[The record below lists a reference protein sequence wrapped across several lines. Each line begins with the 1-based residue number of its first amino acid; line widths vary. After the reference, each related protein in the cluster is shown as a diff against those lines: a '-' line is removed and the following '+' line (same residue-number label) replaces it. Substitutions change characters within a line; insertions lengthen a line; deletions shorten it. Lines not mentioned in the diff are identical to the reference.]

1 MQLGGDNAWIR
12 NVRADSRRAV
22 RPRTRKLRTHTQFHS
37 HVAFADMDID
47 EPLDL
52 DFFIIIY
59 MQQEAEQCTFTILLA
74 SDANGIA
81 S

>member
-1 MQLGGDNAWIR
+1 MQLGADNAWIR

-22 RPRTRKLRTHTQFHS
+22 RPRTQIEDALTQFHS
-37 HVAFADMDID
+37 HVAFADVDID
-47 EPLDL
+47 EPHGL